1 MSNGMRN
8 SLLTLGLAL
17 ALGASALPSRA
28 ATIILSTESDA
39 VLGVNALAFTPGD
52 LVAYDMA
59 TGMASLYFDGAAR
72 FGEAR
77 NLNVVDILAN
87 DDIVLS
93 VQDSGNSTLGGQV
106 FEDGDLVRY
115 TPATDTAVRIFQEDL
130 SFAGSEDIFAVD
142 VLPNGHILLS
152 TQGDAT
158 IGLLSFDAGT
168 LVDFDPVTGTAV
180 EFFNVDTIFD
190 DDNENVDGFHITAD
204 GHYLISTTG
213 SARRASEDFTGG
225 NSFQDGDIIQYD
237 PVGNVTSRF
246 FSESAFAGDADINAI
261 ALLEEPASHPV
272 PEPGALTLFGLGLAI
287 CRAGISQRK
296 TQDR

>member
-8 SLLTLGLAL
+8 SILTLGLVL
-17 ALGASALPSRA
+17 ALGTAAVPSRA

-39 VLGVNALAFTPGD
+39 VLGINALAFTPGD

-59 TGMASLYFDGAAR
+59 TGVASLYFDGAAR
-72 FGEAR
+72 FGETR
-77 NLNVVDILAN
+77 NLNAVDILPN

-93 VQDSGNSTLGGQV
+93 VQDSGNSTIGGQV

-130 SFAGSEDIFAVD
+130 SFVGSEDIFAVD
-142 VLPNGHILLS
+142 VLANGHILLS
-152 TQGDAT
+152 TQGEAT
-158 IGLLSFDAGT
+158 IGLLTFDAGT

-180 EFFNVDTIFD
+180 EFFDVDTIFD
-190 DDNENVDGFHITAD
+190 EDNENVDGFHVTAN

-213 SARRASEDFTGG
+213 SARRAVEDFTGA

-246 FSESAFAGDADINAI
+246 FSEHQFAGDADINALAI
-261 ALLEEPASHPV
+261 LEEPGSAAV
-272 PEPGALTLFGLGLAI
+272 PEPGALALFGLGLAI
-287 CRAGISQRK
+287 CRVGISRRGAR
-296 TQDR
+296 DR